1 MIYCNRRNYEF
12 CALPENPVREC
23 PAIILYPEAQAHL
36 AYATGQWSKT
46 SQQVLWMALKQQ
58 QKRQKT
64 KNKTKKPPKTKQTT
78 EN

>member
-36 AYATGQWSKT
+36 AYATGQ
-46 SQQVLWMALKQQ
+46 
-58 QKRQKT
+58 
-64 KNKTKKPPKTKQTT
+64 
-78 EN
+78 